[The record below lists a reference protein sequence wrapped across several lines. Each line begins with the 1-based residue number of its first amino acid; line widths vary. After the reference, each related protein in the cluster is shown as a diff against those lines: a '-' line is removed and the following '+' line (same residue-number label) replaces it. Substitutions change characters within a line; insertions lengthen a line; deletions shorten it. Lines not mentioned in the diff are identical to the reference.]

1 MLTATEGWDDKDLQA
16 TSLRDIE
23 KRSEH
28 MRGQLEANEGNV
40 LIFRRVDK

>member
-28 MRGQLEANEGNV
+28 MRGQLEANEGNA